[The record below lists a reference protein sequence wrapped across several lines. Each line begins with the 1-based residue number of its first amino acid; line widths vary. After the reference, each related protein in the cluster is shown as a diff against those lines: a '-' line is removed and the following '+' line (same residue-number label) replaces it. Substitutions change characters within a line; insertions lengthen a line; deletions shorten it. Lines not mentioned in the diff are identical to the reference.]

1 MSMGY
6 ACMAEVHICFSAA
19 DKCIADEIS
28 GFQMFYFSYF
38 TLSYKAIA
46 FELFTLSLYKMKSQI
61 EIIKI
66 KANPRVKLV
75 LNYTQ
80 AHRSGRTTNNPVVLK
95 FHFFIMPN
103 AQLKTFMTLSYYL
116 NKQKSCNNFL

>member
-1 MSMGY
+1 MGY

-46 FELFTLSLYKMKSQI
+46 FELFTLSLYQIKSQF

-66 KANPRVKLV
+66 KATPRVKLV

-80 AHRSGRTTNNPVVLK
+80 AHRSGRNTNNPVILK
-95 FHFFIMPN
+95 FHSFILPN
-103 AQLKTFMTLSYYL
+103 AQLMTFMSFFYYL
-116 NKQKSCNNFL
+116 NKQNN

>member
-1 MSMGY
+1 MSVLTKSIETDDVFLGHTSGSSTKKQDIVSFRTNMSMGY

-46 FELFTLSLYKMKSQI
+46 FELFTLSLCNPMNPD
-61 EIIKI
+61 EI
-66 KANPRVKLV
+66 
-75 LNYTQ
+75 
-80 AHRSGRTTNNPVVLK
+80 
-95 FHFFIMPN
+95 PN
-103 AQLKTFMTLSYYL
+103 WNHKDISKPQS
-116 NKQKSCNNFL
+116 

>member
-1 MSMGY
+1 MGY

-28 GFQMFYFSYF
+28 GFQMLYFSYF

-46 FELFTLSLYKMKSQI
+46 FELFTLSFI

-66 KANPRVKLV
+66 KATPRVKLV

-80 AHRSGRTTNNPVVLK
+80 AHRSGRNTNNPVILK
-95 FHFFIMPN
+95 FHSFILPN
-103 AQLKTFMTLSYYL
+103 AQLMTFMSFFYYL
-116 NKQKSCNNFL
+116 NKQNN

>member
-46 FELFTLSLYKMKSQI
+46 FELFTLSSGSFFLTPAAEKTKTQGQNSSQKLKKKT
-61 EIIKI
+61 EALGSNSSHGLKLKEKPNF
-66 KANPRVKLV
+66 KAFYLQ
-75 LNYTQ
+75 TD
-80 AHRSGRTTNNPVVLK
+80 
-95 FHFFIMPN
+95 FFRWG
-103 AQLKTFMTLSYYL
+103 
-116 NKQKSCNNFL
+116 